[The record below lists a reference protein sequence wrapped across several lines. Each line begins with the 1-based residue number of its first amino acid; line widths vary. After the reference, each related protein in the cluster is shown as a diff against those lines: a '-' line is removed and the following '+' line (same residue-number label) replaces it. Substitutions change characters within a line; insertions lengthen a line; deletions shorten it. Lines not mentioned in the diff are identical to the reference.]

1 MQMQINKRT
10 WLKWGVISCGIVSGI
25 SLAVILIL
33 PAFISGD
40 FTQQKIAQIVEDRFQ
55 NVREVGPVSFRWP
68 NRVTISY
75 LIIQKDGQ
83 DTDAP
88 IQCEHIQS
96 TVHLLP
102 LLFKKIAIR
111 KISIRQINYENRLLV
126 RDLVTDTFSFDRG
139 VLSTHARLTV
149 NEGPATI
156 KGVIDLLQ
164 KRPAFDL
171 SFEAK
176 DVHITQ
182 DIPVL
187 GLIPIFTV
195 KDGETG
201 GILSLTGSVRGNGLG
216 KEILNKELVAD
227 VKLEVRD
234 GYIRGN
240 KILSSLLEILGE
252 KDLYSF
258 DSMKAVIQIR
268 DSKVYTQKMDIQGQ
282 IMSMNASGVAEFEG
296 SIAYDAL
303 VKLNK
308 EYLRGDIEKIAG
320 LILKENSLPIEIR
333 GTTKNPRVAIKLE
346 KDNLEHI
353 VKGLVN
359 DFLHTTKEKRKKEA
373 KNN

>member
-1 MQMQINKRT
+1 M
-10 WLKWGVISCGIVSGI
+10 KWGGISCGIVSGI
-25 SLAVILIL
+25 ALAVILIV

-40 FTQQKIAQIVEDRFQ
+40 FTQQKIAQIAEERFQ
-55 NVREVGPVSFRWP
+55 TVREVGPVSFHWP

-75 LIIQKDGQ
+75 LTIQRDGQ

-88 IQCEHIQS
+88 IRCEHIQT

-111 KISIRQINYENRLLV
+111 KISIQQINYENRLLV
-126 RDLVTDTFSFDRG
+126 RNLVTDTFSFNHG
-139 VLSTHARLTV
+139 IVSTHAHLTV
-149 NEGPATI
+149 NEGTATI
-156 KGVIDLLQ
+156 QGVINLLQ
-164 KRPAFDL
+164 KRPVFDL

-187 GLIPIFTV
+187 GLIPIFAV

-201 GILSLTGSVRGNGLG
+201 GMLSLTGSVRGNGLG

-227 VKLEVRD
+227 VNLEVRD

-240 KILSSLLEILGE
+240 KVLSSILEILGE

-268 DSKVYTQKMDIQGQ
+268 DGKVYTQKLDIQGQ

-296 SIAYDAL
+296 SISYDAL

-308 EYLRGDIEKIAG
+308 EYLRGDVEKIAG
-320 LILKENSLPIEIR
+320 LVLKQNTLPIEIR
-333 GTTKNPRVAIKLE
+333 GTTKNPRVAVKLD

-353 VKGLVN
+353 VKGLLN
-359 DFLHTTKEKRKKEA
+359 DFLHTSKEKRKKET

>member
-1 MQMQINKRT
+1 
-10 WLKWGVISCGIVSGI
+10 
-25 SLAVILIL
+25 
-33 PAFISGD
+33 
-40 FTQQKIAQIVEDRFQ
+40 
-55 NVREVGPVSFRWP
+55 
-68 NRVTISY
+68 
-75 LIIQKDGQ
+75 
-83 DTDAP
+83 
-88 IQCEHIQS
+88 
-96 TVHLLP
+96 
-102 LLFKKIAIR
+102 
-111 KISIRQINYENRLLV
+111 
-126 RDLVTDTFSFDRG
+126 
-139 VLSTHARLTV
+139 
-149 NEGPATI
+149 
-156 KGVIDLLQ
+156 VIDLLQ

-216 KEILNKELVAD
+216 TEILNKELVAD

-240 KILSSLLEILGE
+240 KVLSSILEILGE

-268 DSKVYTQKMDIQGQ
+268 DCKVYTQKMDIQGQ

-320 LILKENSLPIEIR
+320 LVLKENSLPIEIR
-333 GTTKNPRVAIKLE
+333 GTTNNPRVAIKLE

-359 DFLHTTKEKRKKEA
+359 DFLHTSKEKRKKEK